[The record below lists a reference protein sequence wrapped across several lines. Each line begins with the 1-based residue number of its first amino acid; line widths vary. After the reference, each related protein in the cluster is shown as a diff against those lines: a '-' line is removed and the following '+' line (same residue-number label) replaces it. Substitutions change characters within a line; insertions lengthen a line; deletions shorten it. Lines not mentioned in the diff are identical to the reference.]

1 MEITKKNVAGIIDH
15 TLLKQN
21 ASEKQIE
28 KICQEQWNISLLRYA

>member
-28 KICQEQWNISLLRYA
+28 KICQEAMEYQLASV